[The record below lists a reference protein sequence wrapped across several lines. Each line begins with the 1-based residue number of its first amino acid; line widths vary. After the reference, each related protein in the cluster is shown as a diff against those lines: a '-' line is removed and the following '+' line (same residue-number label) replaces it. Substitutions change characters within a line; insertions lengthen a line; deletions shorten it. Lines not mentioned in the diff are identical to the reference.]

1 MINFSQVDI
10 NPRISKSSNPKIG
23 VIALST
29 DFTIEQDFRRL
40 CHNQNVDI
48 YVNRIPF
55 ENPLNKENYL
65 KMAEHLADIAGNI
78 LPGERIDSIA
88 YGCTSGTVAIG
99 DKRIV
104 DEINKSKKGSYVS
117 TPIKAALKAFTKLKF
132 DKIAV
137 LTPYPEQVNKTI
149 FDYLIKN
156 NIEIISFSSF
166 NLEYDSDIANVDPKC
181 LIETIDNIDHKN
193 ADAVFISCTAL
204 RAVEV
209 LDQIE
214 KRISKCVIS
223 SNQAIIWD
231 CLRSVN
237 INNNISGYGK
247 LFSH

>member
-1 MINFSQVDI
+1 MINFSQVEI

-23 VIALST
+23 VITLST
-29 DFTIEQDFRRL
+29 DFTIEQDFRRI
-40 CHNQNVDI
+40 CHNQNVNI

-65 KMAEHLADIAGNI
+65 KMAEHLADIASNI
-78 LPGERIDSIA
+78 LPGEHIDSIA

-99 DKRIV
+99 ERKIV

-117 TPIKAALKAFTKLKF
+117 TPIKAALKAFTNLKL

-166 NLEYDSDIANVDPKC
+166 NLEFDNDIANVDPKC
-181 LIETIDNIDHKN
+181 LIETIDKIDHKE

-214 KRISKCVIS
+214 KRISKYVIS

-231 CLRSVN
+231 CLRSVS
-237 INNNISGYGK
+237 INNTISGYGK

>member
-1 MINFSQVDI
+1 MKNFSQVDI
-10 NPRISKSSNPKIG
+10 KPDISKSPNPKIG

-29 DFTIEQDFRRL
+29 DFTIEQDFRRI

-55 ENPLNKENYL
+55 KNPLNKENYL
-65 KMAEHLADIAGNI
+65 KMVEHLADIAGNI
-78 LPGERIDSIA
+78 LPGEHIDSIA

-99 DKRIV
+99 DKRIA
-104 DEINKSKKGSYVS
+104 DEINKSKEGSYVS
-117 TPIKAALKAFTKLKF
+117 TPMKAALKAFANLNL

-137 LTPYPEQVNKTI
+137 LTPYPKEVNKTV
-149 FDYLIKN
+149 FDHLIKN
-156 NIEIISFSSF
+156 NIEINSFSSF
-166 NLEYDSDIANVDPKC
+166 NLEYDNDIANVDPKC
-181 LIETIDNIDHKN
+181 LIEIIDNIDHKD
-193 ADAVFISCTAL
+193 AEAVFISCTAL

-237 INNNISGYGK
+237 INNTINGYGK
-247 LFSH
+247 LFSD

>member
-1 MINFSQVDI
+1 MINFSQVDLK
-10 NPRISKSSNPKIG
+10 PRMSKSSNPKIG
-23 VIALST
+23 LITLST
-29 DFTIEQDFRRL
+29 DFTIEQDFRRI

-55 ENPLNKENYL
+55 ENPLNRENYL
-65 KMAEHLADIAGNI
+65 QMAEHLADIASNI
-78 LPGERIDSIA
+78 LPGEHIDSIA

-117 TPIKAALKAFTKLKF
+117 TPIKAALKAFTNLKLH
-132 DKIAV
+132 KIAV

-149 FDYLIKN
+149 FNYLIKN

-166 NLEYDSDIANVDPKC
+166 NLEFDNDIAKVDPKC
-181 LIETIDNIDHKN
+181 LIETIDAIDHR
-193 ADAVFISCTAL
+193 DVEAVFISCTAL

-223 SNQAIIWD
+223 SNQALIWD

-237 INNNISGYGK
+237 SNNSIIGYGK
-247 LFSH
+247 LFSY